1 MSVEEVFNNQT
12 GGNINGI
19 LLEQLRHLSVPL
31 GLLVMKNAVET
42 NYEKIKNDKILS
54 DKIYNELIKNV
65 SVSDKSYKKYTR
77 KVKKY
82 NNKKTRK
89 QK

>member
-19 LLEQLRHLSVPL
+19 LLEQLKHLSVPL

-42 NYEKIKNDKILS
+42 NYEKINNDNVVS
-54 DKIYNELIKNV
+54 DNIYNELIKNV
-65 SVSDKSYKKYTR
+65 SVSDKLYKKYSR
-77 KVKKY
+77 KVKKN